1 MQDLKI
7 ELNKYGNDLNT
18 DITIIKERG
27 EAKAIA
33 KRDYRVALVKEILLL
48 NRLSQLKYLES
59 EIEVLKR

>member
-7 ELNKYGNDLNT
+7 ELN
-18 DITIIKERG
+18 IIKERG

-59 EIEVLKR
+59 EIEVLKK